1 MVEEAKQNDQPQV
14 EKKDKKPASEVAK
27 TILKF
32 ILGIAFVVIGI
43 LLAVHWWIYLWN
55 LIKGCAGLFLVLVG
69 LITIAIA
76 KD

>member
-1 MVEEAKQNDQPQV
+1 MVEEAKQNDQPQA
-14 EKKDKKPASEVAK
+14 EKKGKEPTSAMVK

-32 ILGIAFVVIGI
+32 ILGIVFVVVGI
-43 LLAVHWWIYLWN
+43 LLAVYWWTNLWN

>member
-1 MVEEAKQNDQPQV
+1 MGEEAKQNSQPQA
-14 EKKDKKPASEVAK
+14 EKKDKKPASEVVK
-27 TILKF
+27 TVLKF
-32 ILGIAFVVIGI
+32 ILGIVFVAVGI
-43 LLAVHWWIYLWN
+43 FLAVHWWTHLRD

>member
-1 MVEEAKQNDQPQV
+1 MVEEAKQNDQPQA

-32 ILGIAFVVIGI
+32 ILGIAFVVAGI
-43 LLAVHWWIYLWN
+43 LLAVHWWTHLRD